1 MANIFSLFGEIFIDN
16 SKANK
21 NIEDTTKKGKESSKS
36 FTESLGGI
44 VQGATKIGTALV
56 GASTAVATG
65 LSAMAIN
72 VADSAG
78 AIDDGAKKVGT
89 SAEEYQKWAYA
100 AKLGGME
107 TSKLEALM
115 IKQQKAFSDAKEGSK
130 SLTTAYKNLGV
141 NINEIGSSGDAF
153 NAVIDALADME
164 DETTRNA
171 LANDIFGKSYADLAP
186 LLAEGSEGIKA
197 WKQEA
202 EDLGGVLSSESVEV
216 GANFGD
222 TVDRLKTGFSGM
234 YNKLVANFLPVLDKI
249 LNMVLDNM
257 PQISNIISSL
267 SPILT
272 SFLETLLPPLMNLCE
287 SILPIIVNL
296 INILLP
302 TITNIVNSILPV
314 IIQLI
319 EMFLPPVL
327 QIVELILPMLIS
339 LIEPLMPLLE
349 PIFNLLQPFIDL
361 LIMLLEPLMEL
372 LDMILPPLIEL
383 FTKIMNYI
391 LPALQM
397 GLTMAANI
405 ISGVFGGAFETIK
418 KLAGSVIN
426 VFKNIIDFIK
436 NVFTGNWKNAWENIK
451 NIFKNI
457 AEGLGNIFK
466 YPINF
471 IIDLINGF
479 IGGLNKIKIPDW
491 VPGVGGLGVNL
502 PLIKRLRVGIDYVP
516 YDEMPA
522 LLHKGERVLT
532 EEENKKYNEK
542 TIVQGTDYNK
552 FILAMK
558 QAFVEALLELKG
570 VVNFDEEKMG
580 DFIITKVEKE
590 VFG

>member
-56 GASTAVATG
+56 GATTAVASG

-115 IKQQKAFSDAKEGSK
+115 VKQQKAFTDAKEGSK
-130 SLTTAYKNLGV
+130 SLRTAYKELGV

-216 GANFGD
+216 GASFGD

-302 TITNIVNSILPV
+302 PITNIVNSILPV

-319 EMFLPPVL
+319 EMILPPVL
-327 QIVELILPMLIS
+327 QIIELILPMLIS
-339 LIEPLMPLLE
+339 LIESLMPLLE

-383 FTKIMNYI
+383 FTTIMTYI
-391 LPALQM
+391 LPELQM
-397 GLTMAANI
+397 GLTMVANI

-426 VFKNIIDFIK
+426 VFKNILDFIK
-436 NVFTGNWKNAWENIK
+436 NAFTGNWKDAWENIK

-502 PLIKRLRVGIDYVP
+502 QLIKRLKVGIDYVP

-552 FILAMK
+552 FIPAMK